1 MDINDIFKEKV
12 TNTSINS
19 GKRRRLGPVPTL
31 EKLKED
37 GYGIA
42 THDEDHSD
50 EVAKR
55 PRIDSDSDNSAAV
68 SDSEGGRFFSD
79 GLTTKEKGVL
89 SWVDQMEDMDERLD
103 HAAVQRLVLR
113 LEKAVSKNTED
124 RIKHAESPE
133 GFAESEAELDE
144 AIQRLLMLAN
154 SAQYLKTLQELE
166 CLPTLVGL
174 MAHENAD
181 IALDVIQVVAEVTAE
196 DAWSGESQ
204 EERDA
209 VEGFVRALAKEGFFE
224 VLGDNLRRL
233 NESAGSSEGEA
244 DRQGVFQ
251 TLGLIENL
259 VSLNSELAEAAVA
272 AAKLLVWLTNRISK
286 TYTDDPVD
294 SNQQSAAEIL
304 SILLQSSPKIC
315 QAATG
320 DMMDALLTCTA
331 KYRKRSPGDETESEY
346 LENIVD
352 SVCMLL
358 TTDQGKRSFV
368 DLEGVELVVLLQKQV
383 VVGKLLS
390 LKILDYALTPGSD
403 SVVPKAIAKR
413 YIDGLGL
420 KYLFSMV
427 MKKGKGDM
435 AKLYKKHPEF
445 EERAVNCIAWLLRL
459 TDRDT
464 PAHWRV
470 LAKFVPSLEDD
481 KGWKLRV
488 DRIVEL
494 NAQYAERVA
503 EGSED
508 DDADDDAEDQY
519 LRRLDAGLFSLQMC
533 DIIIGFVADE
543 EAVKGRIETLLK
555 RRGRNLD
562 MVRRELAEYVAVK
575 QAETLGAAD
584 SADSAIGD
592 LDLAHLLER
601 L

>member
-12 TNTSINS
+12 TSTSINS
-19 GKRRRLGPVPTL
+19 GKRRRLGPPSGRALT
-31 EKLKED
+31 
-37 GYGIA
+37 
-42 THDEDHSD
+42 
-50 EVAKR
+50 
-55 PRIDSDSDNSAAV
+55 PDSDNSAAV

-154 SAQYLKTLQELE
+154 SVQYLKTLQELE

-209 VEGFVRALAKEGFFE
+209 VEEFVRALAKEGFFE
-224 VLGDNLRRL
+224 
-233 NESAGSSEGEA
+233 EGEA

-320 DMMDALLTCTA
+320 DMMDALLRCTA

-403 SVVPKAIAKR
+403 SAVPKAIAKR

-420 KYLFSMV
+420 KYLFSML

-445 EERAVNCIAWLLRL
+445 EERAVNCIAWLFRL

-464 PAHWRV
+464 PTHWRV
-470 LAKFVPSLEDD
+470 LAKFMPSPEDD

-508 DDADDDAEDQY
+508 DDADDDAEDRY
-519 LRRLDAGLFSLQMC
+519 LRRLDVGLFSLQMC
-533 DIIIGFVADE
+533 DIIVGFAAGE
-543 EAVKGRIETLLK
+543 ETVKGRIETLLK

-584 SADSAIGD
+584 SADSSIGD